1 MKKLAFVCVA
11 LLVGCSIAV
20 AVKASKSA
28 ALPPYCHCEPDR
40 VCNSTGAWGI
50 RVQICP

>member
-1 MKKLAFVCVA
+1 MKKLAFLA
-11 LLVGCSIAV
+11 LALIVGSTIAI
-20 AVKASKSA
+20 AVKASKPA
-28 ALPPYCHCEPDR
+28 AAPYCHCEPDR